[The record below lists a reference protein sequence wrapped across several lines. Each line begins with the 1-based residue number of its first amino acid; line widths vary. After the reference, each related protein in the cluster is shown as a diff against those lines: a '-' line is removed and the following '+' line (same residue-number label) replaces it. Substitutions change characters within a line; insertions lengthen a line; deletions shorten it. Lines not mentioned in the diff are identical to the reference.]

1 VLVSGVVSVSGET
14 DLRSYG
20 QGVPPLYA
28 VPYEGRI
35 RAPLLVVGSRA
46 DPLIGHLAVASLV
59 GHAGDARAVLIPGT
73 VHGWDLLQGASQST
87 RIRAA
92 VARFLAHAGA
102 AGRDRLPRRV
112 TAPAG
117 AGATPSAHAP

>member
-1 VLVSGVVSVSGET
+1 MLVSGVVSVSGET

-35 RAPLLVVGSRA
+35 RAPLLAVGSRS
-46 DPLIGHLAVASLV
+46 DPLIGGAAVATLV
-59 GHAGDARAVLIPGT
+59 RRARDAQSVLIPGT
-73 VHGWDLLQGASQST
+73 VHGWDLLQGPSQST

-92 VARFLAHAGA
+92 VALFLAHAGPPA
-102 AGRDRLPRRV
+102 ATGC
-112 TAPAG
+112 
-117 AGATPSAHAP
+117 S

>member
-1 VLVSGVVSVSGET
+1 MAADGRATLIAAGRDCMRVSGVVSVSGET
-14 DLRSYG
+14 DLRSHG

-46 DPLIGHLAVASLV
+46 DPLIGHLAVATLV
-59 GHAGDARAVLIPGT
+59 HRAGDGRAVLIAGT
-73 VHGWDLLQGASQST
+73 VHGWDLLQGPSAAA

-92 VARFLAHAGA
+92 VAAFLAQAG
-102 AGRDRLPRRV
+102 PPV
-112 TAPAG
+112 
-117 AGATPSAHAP
+117 ATGCS